1 MIYSVLLA
9 AGSGSRMGAAVPK
22 QFLEIGG
29 QSILEIV
36 LDKFSSFYKIEHTVV
51 VGSKLWYEKTE
62 SIVKKYGEEKFS
74 VCTGGSSRQES
85 LYCGLK
91 YLKNKFKIKDDDI
104 VVTHDVARPF
114 ITFRMIEDN
123 IRICQEYGA
132 ADTVV
137 PCVDT
142 IIKSNNGEILESVPI
157 RSKLYLGQTPQTFYI
172 NKFVEIFEKLDKSYL
187 DTVTDAAKILSEHEV
202 NVGLVLGDYSNFKI
216 TSQFDLSVAKSMIE
230 HE

>member
-1 MIYSVLLA
+1 
-9 AGSGSRMGAAVPK
+9 
-22 QFLEIGG
+22 
-29 QSILEIV
+29 
-36 LDKFSSFYKIEHTVV
+36 
-51 VGSKLWYEKTE
+51 
-62 SIVKKYGEEKFS
+62 
-74 VCTGGSSRQES
+74 
-85 LYCGLK
+85 
-91 YLKNKFKIKDDDI
+91 
-104 VVTHDVARPF
+104 
-114 ITFRMIEDN
+114 MIEDN